1 MIDFTPDPAAKF
13 AAATTLGSFTGI
25 GFNPPIITEGR
36 GEGLSSFTVGGT
48 LGFEV
53 LEAVGHDGE
62 IDGLVDEIDGITEGK
77 FPFFDG
83 LKVDGRGVGWKLVGL
98 VQL

>member
-1 MIDFTPDPAAKF
+1 M
-13 AAATTLGSFTGI
+13 
-25 GFNPPIITEGR
+25 GR
-36 GEGLSSFTVGGT
+36 T

-53 LEAVGHDGE
+53 LEVIRIEGEIVGLVVLEVVEQDGE
-62 IDGLVDEIDGITEGK
+62 IDGLIVEIDGITEGK